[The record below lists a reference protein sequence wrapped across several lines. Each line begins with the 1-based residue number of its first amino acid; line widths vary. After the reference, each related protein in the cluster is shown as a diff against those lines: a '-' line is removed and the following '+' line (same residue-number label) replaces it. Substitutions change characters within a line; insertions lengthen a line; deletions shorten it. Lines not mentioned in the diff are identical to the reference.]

1 MLKVL
6 RQFNIAGAR
15 VYVAEFDDGVE
26 VKPVHPSIRNEM
38 IERCADPLVKR
49 QRYCVWQLL
58 DYALK
63 QTVGKGVDGMSF
75 NVDVNGKWSCDG
87 DVNFSLSHSGNLVA
101 VAVCDTPVGIDVERL
116 DTSRFNERL
125 ARRILT
131 DGELTLYNNVPPE
144 ERPQALVKAW
154 TQKEAIFKRDG
165 GKVFAPNQ
173 VDTLIN
179 NVNCQ
184 NVAFGDGEY
193 IVAVATSN

>member
-1 MLKVL
+1 M
-6 RQFNIAGAR
+6 
-15 VYVAEFDDGVE
+15 YVAEFDDGVE
-26 VKPVHPSIRNEM
+26 VKPVQPSIRNEM
-38 IERCADPLVKR
+38 IERCADPLAKR

-75 NVDVNGKWSCDG
+75 NVDVNGKWSCDCG
-87 DVNFSLSHSGNLVA
+87 VNLSLSHSGNLVA

-116 DTSRFNERL
+116 DASRFNERL

-131 DGELTLYNNVPPE
+131 DGELTLYNNVPHE

-165 GKVFAPNQ
+165 GSAFAPNQ

-179 NVNCQ
+179 NVNCL